1 MFAFQVTRKS
11 TEKVFMYKNISYKV
25 LSGSYMPLSVQYCIR
40 GTIMFALGG
49 DFAEGNM
56 VISAFI
62 DNQHS
67 FTTKDIFFV
76 TLIFQVKWTFNSSRF
91 QAGAFKA
98 NYIENYGTPLLPKS
112 NPFLLF
118 T

>member
-1 MFAFQVTRKS
+1 
-11 TEKVFMYKNISYKV
+11 MYKNISYKV

-67 FTTKDIFFV
+67 FTTKEIFFA
-76 TLIFQVKWTFNSSRF
+76 TLIFQVKWTFNSSKF

-98 NYIENYGTPLLPKS
+98 NFRELCDTPSP
-112 NPFLLF
+112 
-118 T
+118 

>member
-1 MFAFQVTRKS
+1 
-11 TEKVFMYKNISYKV
+11 
-25 LSGSYMPLSVQYCIR
+25 MPLSVQYCIK

-67 FTTKDIFFV
+67 FTTREIFCHIYF
-76 TLIFQVKWTFNSSRF
+76 SSKIDF
-91 QAGAFKA
+91 
-98 NYIENYGTPLLPKS
+98 
-112 NPFLLF
+112 
-118 T
+118 

>member
-1 MFAFQVTRKS
+1 
-11 TEKVFMYKNISYKV
+11 
-25 LSGSYMPLSVQYCIR
+25 MPLSVQYCIK

-62 DNQHS
+62 DNQFS
-67 FTTKDIFFV
+67 FTTCTKEIFFV
-76 TLIFQVKWTFNSSRF
+76 LLIFQVKYTFSSSKF

-98 NYIENYGTPLLPKS
+98 NCRELWDTPSPQIQTFFSVYLISLYIIILLTHKDCF
-112 NPFLLF
+112 FLP
-118 T
+118 